1 MIWATRC
8 APPGSTA
15 RWRNPRPNEPADGA
29 KPPTGDIL
37 LQIVLRDRHDLDLDA
52 PVRRA
57 AILGIVRR
65 DRLAFAEAAR
75 ADPRRLHAA
84 RLEIARDR
92 RGAAFGQALVVGIA
106 AGRIG
111 VAVDVDIGL
120 VVLRQ
125 HVGDRSEEHTSELQ
139 SLMRISYAVFCLN
152 KKKYHS

>member
-1 MIWATRC
+1 MIRRPPNATRTDTLV
-8 APPGSTA
+8 PYTTLFRS
-15 RWRNPRPNEPADGA
+15 WRNPRPNEPADGA

-125 HVGDRSEEHTSELQ
+125 DRKST
-139 SLMRISYAVFCLN
+139 RLN
-152 KKKYHS
+152 SSH

>member
-75 ADPRRLHAA
+75 ADPRRLPAA

-92 RGAAFGQALVVGIA
+92 KSVVEGKSVSVRVDLG
-106 AGRIG
+106 GR
-111 VAVDVDIGL
+111 
-120 VVLRQ
+120 
-125 HVGDRSEEHTSELQ
+125 
-139 SLMRISYAVFCLN
+139 RII
-152 KKKYHS
+152 KKKKKK